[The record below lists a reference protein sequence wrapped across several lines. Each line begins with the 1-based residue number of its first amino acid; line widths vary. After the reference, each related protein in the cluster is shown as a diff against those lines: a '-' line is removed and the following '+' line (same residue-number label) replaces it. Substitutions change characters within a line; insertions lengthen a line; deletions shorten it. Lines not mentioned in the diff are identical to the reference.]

1 MPQTATNCPRCKTRV
16 NVDFQQVFDTNVDP
30 EAKNKF
36 LSRGYNLILCPT
48 CGYQGAM
55 ATPLVY
61 HDAEKE
67 LLLTYFPAELG
78 MPVNEQEKMI
88 GPLITG
94 IVNALPNEKKKA
106 YLFRPQTMLTLDT
119 MYEKVLEA
127 DGITKEMIQEQQ
139 KRLNFLQ
146 RLMGLTDEGRVSLL
160 QQEEEQ
166 VDESLFAILS
176 QLAQASISQ
185 GDTKTAEQLV
195 AVQKDLLEH
204 TKVGQAMK
212 KGMEETQA
220 AIKDIQDLSQ
230 KGLTRE
236 DLLQLLID
244 APSKIRLQTLVSMAR
259 PAMDYVFFQTLT
271 EKLEQSEGAEKR
283 ALIELRD
290 KLVTMTR
297 EIDQALQKRAEETN
311 ALLNELMEAPDTAK
325 AMEENLD
332 KVDDFF
338 VEFVQAELQQARKAN
353 DPDRVGKIE
362 KVIMALQKYTAPPL
376 EVQFIEMLLSQEKE
390 EEVEKLLEENA
401 EVITPEF
408 LQLFNQLITQSESQN
423 QPAEMIDLLKK
434 RYKQVLRFSMKK
446 NLTA

>member
-16 NVDFQQVFDTNVDP
+16 NVDFQQVFDTNTDP

-61 HDAEKE
+61 HDADKE

-139 KRLNFLQ
+139 KKLNFLQ

-160 QQEEEQ
+160 QQEEDQ

-176 QLAQASISQ
+176 QLAQASMSQ

-195 AVQKDLLEH
+195 DVQKDLLEH
-204 TKVGQAMK
+204 TKIGQAMK
-212 KGMEETQA
+212 KSVEETQA
-220 AIKDIQDLSQ
+220 AIKEIQELSQ

-271 EKLEQSEGAEKR
+271 EKLEQSEGVEKR

-297 EIDQALQKRAEETN
+297 EIDQALQKRTEETSV
-311 ALLNELMEAPDTAK
+311 LLNELMEAPDTAK
-325 AMEENLD
+325 ALEDNLD

-338 VEFVQAELQQARKAN
+338 VEFVQAELQQARKTS
-353 DPDRVGKIE
+353 DLDRVGKLE
-362 KVIMALQKYTAPPL
+362 KVIVALQKYTAPPP
-376 EVQFIEMLLSQEKE
+376 EVQFIEMLLGQEKE
-390 EEVEKLLEENA
+390 EDVEKLLEENL

-408 LQLFNQLITQSESQN
+408 LQLFNQLITQSESQK